1 MDNLLIKSKGKLMSQ
16 TQNIT
21 SFGDGKLSRLMLK
34 FSIPCILSQLVS
46 SLYNIVD
53 QIFIGNS
60 ELSALGN
67 AATGVVFPVFIIA
80 QAFAWCFGDGCAAYL
95 NICQGKNDYENAHK
109 AIGASITA
117 AFLSGVLMM
126 AIIYP
131 FKVPILTLFGAS
143 ENTIA
148 YAVEYLNIVLA
159 MVPFFILCNM
169 MNSVIRADGSPT
181 WAMVSM
187 LVGAITNI
195 ILDPVFIFGFKW
207 GMTGAALATVIGQGV
222 TFVLTLIYFRN
233 TKTFKLVKESF
244 IPRIDSLL
252 DVVKLGISTFFT
264 QLAIVIVAILSN
276 IQLAKY
282 GALSK
287 YGADIPIAIIG
298 IQSKV
303 FTLVL
308 NLVVGIVL
316 GCQPIISFNMGA
328 KKYDRVK
335 ELYRKIM
342 GCTLVIGLCAT
353 LLFELAPS
361 FVIGLFGTPSNI
373 PNPEDYWEFGEKT
386 LRIFLSLTTISC
398 LIKMNSIFF
407 QAVGKPIHAV
417 IASMIRDV
425 VCFTPL
431 ILILPLISPDVIL
444 ILYAAPI
451 SDIIAMIVTA
461 FLSISFIKSLHAPE
475 VSEKVEAV
483 LKPSRPGVIIT
494 IAREHGSSGKQIGK
508 LVAEKL
514 GIPFYYKEMT
524 ALAAKESGLDQE
536 FIADINTNSPALLHS
551 LYLSTDVI
559 QQAVAAQD
567 KVIRKIAEQGSCVIV
582 GRAADHV
589 LRDNPELVRVF
600 IYAPEEFRIGRIME
614 VYGDTP
620 EMAKKHIRRSDDAR
634 ASYYKS
640 ISGKTWGDRH
650 NYDIVI
656 NSSVGLE
663 KAAEMILAHINIR

>member
-1 MDNLLIKSKGKLMSQ
+1 
-16 TQNIT
+16 
-21 SFGDGKLSRLMLK
+21 MLK

-46 SLYNIVD
+46 SLYNIID

-95 NICQGKNDYENAHK
+95 NICQGKNDYENAHR

-143 ENTIA
+143 ENTIG
-148 YAVEYLNIVLA
+148 YAIEYLNIVLA
-159 MVPFFILCNM
+159 MLPFFILCNM

-181 WAMVSM
+181 WAMISM

-207 GMTGAALATVIGQGV
+207 GMAGAAWATVIGQGV
-222 TFVLTLIYFRN
+222 TFILTLIYFRN
-233 TKTFKLVKESF
+233 TKTFKLTLSSF
-244 IPRIDSLL
+244 IPRL
-252 DVVKLGISTFFT
+252 DALFDVIKLGISTFFT

-276 IQLAKY
+276 IQLAKL

-308 NLVVGIVL
+308 NLVVGIAL

-328 KKYDRVK
+328 RKYDRVK

-342 GCTLVIGLCAT
+342 GCTIVIGLLAT
-353 LLFELAPS
+353 LLFELAPN

-373 PNPEDYWEFGEKT
+373 PNPEDYWEFGRKT

-407 QAVGKPIHAV
+407 QAVGKPVHAV
-417 IASMIRDV
+417 VASMIRDV

-431 ILILPLISPDVIL
+431 ILILPLIKPDVEL

-451 SDIIAMIVTA
+451 SDVIAMAVTA
-461 FLSISFIKSLHAPE
+461 FLSVSFIKSLHAPVASEPVE
-475 VSEKVEAV
+475 VV

-508 LVAEKL
+508 LVSEKL
-514 GIPFYYKEMT
+514 SIPFYYKEMT
-524 ALAAKESGLDQE
+524 ALAAKESGLDRE
-536 FIADINTNSPALLHS
+536 FIADINTNSPAILHS
-551 LYLSTDVI
+551 LYLSTNVI

-567 KVIRKIAEQGSCVIV
+567 KVIRMIADQGSCVIV

-589 LRDNPELVRVF
+589 LRDRDNLLKVF
-600 IYAPEEFRIGRIME
+600 VYAPEEFRVGRIVE

-620 EMAKKHIRRSDDAR
+620 EMAKKYIRRSDEAR

-640 ISGKTWGDRH
+640 ISGKTWGERH
-650 NYDIVI
+650 NYDVVV
-656 NSSVGLE
+656 NSSIGLE
-663 KAAEMILAHINIR
+663 EAAEIICTHARKTENNS

>member
-1 MDNLLIKSKGKLMSQ
+1 MATQQNVISLGEEKISK
-16 TQNIT
+16 
-21 SFGDGKLSRLMLK
+21 LMLK

-95 NICQGKNDYENAHK
+95 NICQGKNDYANAHK
-109 AIGASITA
+109 AIGASISA
-117 AFLSGVLMM
+117 AFLAGLAMM
-126 AIIYP
+126 LVIYP

-143 ENTIA
+143 ENTIG
-148 YAVEYLNIVLA
+148 YAIEYLDIVLA
-159 MVPFFILCNM
+159 MVPIFILCNM
-169 MNSVIRADGSPT
+169 MNSAIRADGSPT
-181 WAMVSM
+181 WAMCSM
-187 LVGAITNI
+187 IAGAITNI
-195 ILDPVFIFGFKW
+195 ILDPVFIFGLKW
-207 GMTGAALATVIGQGV
+207 GMKGAALATVIGQAV
-222 TFVLTLIYFRN
+222 TFILTLIYFRN
-233 TKTFKLVKESF
+233 PKTFKLTLKSF
-244 IPRIDSLL
+244 IPRIDALK
-252 DVVKLGISTFFT
+252 DIVKLGISTFFT

-328 KKYDRVK
+328 KKHDRVK

-342 GCTLVIGLCAT
+342 GCTIVIGLLAT

-361 FVIGLFGTPSNI
+361 FVVGLFGTPSNI
-373 PNPEDYWEFGEKT
+373 PNPEHYWEFGEKT

-407 QAVGKPIHAV
+407 QAVGRPVHAV

-431 ILILPLISPDVIL
+431 ILLLPLINPDVEMIL
-444 ILYAAPI
+444 FAAPI
-451 SDIIAMIVTA
+451 SDVIAMVVTA
-461 FLSISFIKSLHAPE
+461 FLSVSFIKSLHAPMASDNE
-475 VSEKVEAV
+475 EAV

-494 IAREHGSSGKQIGK
+494 IAREHGSSGKQVGK
-508 LVAEKL
+508 IVAEKL

-524 ALAAKESGLDQE
+524 ALAAKDSGLDRE
-536 FIADINTNSPALLHS
+536 FIADINTNSPAVLHS
-551 LYLSTDVI
+551 LYLSTEVI
-559 QQAVAAQD
+559 QRAVAAQE
-567 KVIRKIAEQGSCVIV
+567 KVIKRIAEQGSCVIV
-582 GRAADHV
+582 GRAADYV
-589 LRDNPELVRVF
+589 LRDDPNLLRVF
-600 IYAPEEFRIGRIME
+600 VYAPDEFRIGRIME
-614 VYGDTP
+614 VYGDTR
-620 EMAKKHIRRSDDAR
+620 ELAKKHIRRSDEAR
-634 ASYYKS
+634 ASYYKN

-650 NYDIVI
+650 NYDLIV
-656 NSSVGLE
+656 NSSIGLDE
-663 KAAEMILAHINIR
+663 AAEQICAHVATLQNNK

>member
-1 MDNLLIKSKGKLMSQ
+1 
-16 TQNIT
+16 
-21 SFGDGKLSRLMLK
+21 MLK

-46 SLYNIVD
+46 SLYNIID

-95 NICQGKNDYENAHK
+95 NICQGKNDYENAHR

-143 ENTIA
+143 ENTIG
-148 YAVEYLNIVLA
+148 YAIEYLNIVLA
-159 MVPFFILCNM
+159 MIPFFILCNM

-181 WAMVSM
+181 WAMISM

-207 GMTGAALATVIGQGV
+207 GMAGAAWATVIGQGV
-222 TFVLTLIYFRN
+222 TFILTLIYFRN
-233 TKTFKLVKESF
+233 TKTFKLTLSSF
-244 IPRIDSLL
+244 IPRL
-252 DVVKLGISTFFT
+252 DALFDVIKLGISTFFT

-276 IQLAKY
+276 IQLAKL

-308 NLVVGIVL
+308 NLVVGIAL

-328 KKYDRVK
+328 RKYDRVK

-342 GCTLVIGLCAT
+342 GCTIVIGLLAT
-353 LLFELAPS
+353 LLFELAPN

-373 PNPEDYWEFGEKT
+373 PNPEDYWEFGRKT

-407 QAVGKPIHAV
+407 QAVGKPVHAV
-417 IASMIRDV
+417 VASMIRDV

-431 ILILPLISPDVIL
+431 ILILPLIKPDVEL

-451 SDIIAMIVTA
+451 SDVIAMAVTA
-461 FLSISFIKSLHAPE
+461 FLSVSFIKSLHAPVASEPVE
-475 VSEKVEAV
+475 VV

-508 LVAEKL
+508 LVSEKL

-524 ALAAKESGLDQE
+524 ALAAKESGLDRE
-536 FIADINTNSPALLHS
+536 FIADINTNSPAILHS
-551 LYLSTDVI
+551 LYLSTNVI

-567 KVIRKIAEQGSCVIV
+567 KVIRMIADQGSCVIV

-589 LRDNPELVRVF
+589 LRDRDNLLKVF
-600 IYAPEEFRIGRIME
+600 VYAPEEFRIGRIVE

-620 EMAKKHIRRSDDAR
+620 EMAKKHMRRSDDAR

-640 ISGKTWGDRH
+640 ISGKNWGERH
-650 NYDIVI
+650 NYDVVV
-656 NSSVGLE
+656 NSSIGLE
-663 KAAEMILAHINIR
+663 KAAEIICTHARVIENNS

>member
-1 MDNLLIKSKGKLMSQ
+1 MKKQ
-16 TQNIT
+16 ENII
-21 SFGDGKLSRLMLK
+21 SFGEEKISKLMLK

-67 AATGVVFPVFIIA
+67 AATGVVFPVFIVA

-95 NICQGKNDYENAHK
+95 NICQGKNDYGNAHK

-117 AFLSGVLMM
+117 AFLAGLAMM
-126 AIIYP
+126 AVIYP

-143 ENTIA
+143 DNTIG

-159 MVPFFILCNM
+159 TIPIFILCNM
-169 MNSVIRADGSPT
+169 MNSAIRADGSPT
-181 WAMVSM
+181 WAMIAM
-187 LVGAITNI
+187 LAGAITNI
-195 ILDPVFIFGFKW
+195 ILDPVFIFWLKW
-207 GMTGAALATVIGQGV
+207 GMAGAAWATVIGQGV
-222 TFVLTLIYFRN
+222 TFILTLIYFRN
-233 TKTFKLVKESF
+233 PKTFKLTLESF
-244 IPRIDSLL
+244 IPKL
-252 DVVKLGISTFFT
+252 DALFEIVKLGISTFFT

-276 IQLAKY
+276 IQLAKF

-328 KKYDRVK
+328 NKHERVK

-342 GCTLVIGLCAT
+342 GCTIVIGLLAT
-353 LLFELAPS
+353 LLFELAPN

-373 PNPEDYWEFGEKT
+373 PNPEDYWEFGRKT

-407 QAVGKPIHAV
+407 QAVGKPVHAV

-425 VCFTPL
+425 ICFTPL
-431 ILILPLISPDVIL
+431 ILILPLINPDVEL

-451 SDIIAMIVTA
+451 SDVIAMVVTA
-461 FLSISFIKSLHAPE
+461 FLSVSFIKSLHAP
-475 VSEKVEAV
+475 VVTEKVEAV

-508 LVAEKL
+508 IVAEKL

-524 ALAAKESGLDQE
+524 ALAAQESGLDRE
-536 FIADINTNSPALLHS
+536 FIADINNNSPALLHS

-559 QQAVAAQD
+559 QLAVAAQE
-567 KVIRKIAEQGSCVIV
+567 KVIKRIAEEGSCVIV

-589 LRDNPELVRVF
+589 LRDNPNLLRVF
-600 IYAPEEFRIGRIME
+600 IYAPNEFRIGRIME
-614 VYGDTP
+614 VYGDTR
-620 EMAKKHIRRSDDAR
+620 ELAKKHIRRSDMAR
-634 ASYYKS
+634 ASYYKN
-640 ISGKTWGDRH
+640 ISGKIWGDKS
-650 NYDIVI
+650 NYDVIV
-656 NSSVGLE
+656 NSSIGLE
-663 KAAEMILAHINIR
+663 KAAEIICNHVKHYNNE